1 MHLTDYIKNRKG
13 KPLLSLELIPPEKGK
28 SIDEIYQTM
37 DTLMAFTPTF
47 VSVTSH
53 AHERSIQI
61 LDKKR
66 ILRIKK
72 KRLDTNAI
80 CLELRAR
87 YGIEPIPHIIGA
99 GFTRDETEDA
109 LYTLNFHRIDNV
121 LALRGDFP
129 KNEKY
134 RARSHGYLYASDM
147 VEQIKNLNK
156 GIYIDQIDNAIKMS
170 FCIGVAGYPEGHPE
184 TQNLKKDLNHLE
196 AKIDN
201 GADFIITQMFFNND
215 YYFRFVDAL
224 RKRGINLP
232 VIPGIKP
239 LYTKKQL
246 TSLPAF
252 FHVVVP
258 KRIVKEMEKYE
269 LPSDVRK
276 AGVAHTIKQCEDLIK
291 NDVPCLHF
299 YTRGRSDPTAN
310 ILGSITEYF

>member
-37 DTLMAFTPTF
+37 DTLMTFSPTF

-61 LDKKR
+61 LDNKR
-66 ILRIKK
+66 VLRIKK

-134 RARSHGYLYASDM
+134 RARSHGYLYASEM
-147 VEQIKNLNK
+147 VRQIKNLNK
-156 GIYIDQIDNAIKMS
+156 GIYIDQIENATKMN
-170 FCIGVAGYPEGHPE
+170 FCIGVAGYPEGHFE
-184 TQNLKKDLNHLE
+184 TPNFKKDIGHLKQ
-196 AKIDN
+196 KIDE
-201 GADFIITQMFFNND
+201 GASYVITQMFFNND
-215 YYFRFVDAL
+215 YYFRFVDVL
-224 RKRGINLP
+224 MKRGINLP

-239 LYTKKQL
+239 LYTKNQL
-246 TSLPAF
+246 TSLTEF
-252 FHVVVP
+252 FHVTIP
-258 KRIVKEMEKYE
+258 RRIIKEMERYE

-276 AGVAHTIKQCEDLIK
+276 AGVAHTINQCEDLIK
-291 NDVPCLHF
+291 NDAPCLHF
-299 YTRGRSDPTAN
+299 YTRGKSDPTAN
-310 ILGSITEYF
+310 ILSSITNFF